1 MAFRPP
7 VADPRTV
14 MQPQNVGGYLAYWN
28 ANQGRMTDYQTGAPL
43 VDRLAAAQ
51 STQPYRGDMVYGDS
65 YGGVQ
70 GAESGQQQAFFN
82 QAMAQEQMRQQA
94 LARQDALRFRDQQ
107 ASQDRNMRLA
117 SILEAARQANQRN
130 ATDRDKLV
138 LQSQLGK
145 MREDQF
151 NIAQEDKFALA
162 DMKRAERDADMF
174 EEIKGQ
180 GAGLSSALSTAFNT
194 MSDSEAE
201 LSAFE
206 ALKKEW
212 MPQIATAN
220 ADQKIIKT
228 DAGYVARNGGNA
240 VLADMANQIMD
251 QANSAKEAAARIRQ
265 SKNDIGTLLTQ
276 ARSAGFDVSPD
287 MKAVVHP
294 QAGKFQIQ
302 LPVPVSRAADPKKTT
317 PPPATKPAGSGVGRL
332 GGKFITPTGY

>member
-1 MAFRPP
+1 
-7 VADPRTV
+7 
-14 MQPQNVGGYLAYWN
+14 
-28 ANQGRMTDYQTGAPL
+28 
-43 VDRLAAAQ
+43 
-51 STQPYRGDMVYGDS
+51 
-65 YGGVQ
+65 
-70 GAESGQQQAFFN
+70 
-82 QAMAQEQMRQQA
+82 
-94 LARQDALRFRDQQ
+94 
-107 ASQDRNMRLA
+107 MRLA

-302 LPVPVSRAADPKKTT
+302 LPVPVSKAADTRKTT

-332 GGKFITPTGY
+332 GGRFISPTSGQ